1 MKTFNSMQALAQ
13 DWLAQK
19 RPLVKPATYAIYH
32 SHIRTHILPYFG
44 SCQEFTE
51 ENVQAFVLRLID
63 QGMAIKSV
71 KDILVV
77 LKMLGRH
84 AAKQGLMPSPAWD
97 IQFPAWQRA
106 DAPQLLPSPAQ
117 RVLVKYCRENFSFK
131 NLGIL
136 LGLFT
141 GLRIGELCAL
151 RWRDFNRADGTLC
164 VHSTIGRDYDGRPVV
179 STPKTPSSLRTVPIP
194 AGLKTFLSPFARA
207 MEADTFIV
215 SGTTS
220 PVAPRLLRTHFH
232 RLCRSIGIP
241 DIRFHALRHSFASRC
256 IAAGCD
262 VKTVSSLLG
271 HSSVSTTLEL
281 YVHPTLEQKRRA
293 VEKSGKLI
301 NFK

>member
-1 MKTFNSMQALAQ
+1 MKTFISTQALAQ

-19 RPLVKPATYAIYH
+19 RALVKPATYALYQ
-32 SHIRTHILPYFG
+32 SHIRTHILPNFAG
-44 SCQEFTE
+44 FQAFTE
-51 ENVQAFVLRLID
+51 EKAQAFVLQLID
-63 QGMAIKSV
+63 RGMAIKSV

-84 AAKQGLMPSPAWD
+84 GAKMGLMPNPAWD
-97 IQFPAWQRA
+97 IKFPAWQRA
-106 DAPQLLPSPAQ
+106 DTPQLLPFPAQ
-117 RVLVKYCRENFSFK
+117 KMLVKYCRENFSFR

-151 RWRDFNRADGTLC
+151 RWRDFNRSDGTIA
-164 VHSTIGRDYDGRPVV
+164 VRSTVGRDYDARLIV
-179 STPKTPSSLRTVPIP
+179 STPKTPSSLRVVPLP
-194 AGLKTFLSPFARA
+194 ANLRAYLSPFSRA
-207 MEADTFIV
+207 MDADTFIV

-220 PVAPRLLRTHFH
+220 PVAPRILRLHFRH
-232 RLCRSIGIP
+232 VCQAVGIA
-241 DIRFHALRHSFASRC
+241 DVRFHALRHSFASRC

-262 VKTVSSLLG
+262 VKTVSTLLG

-281 YVHPTLEQKRRA
+281 YVHPTLEQKRLA

>member
-1 MKTFNSMQALAQ
+1 MQALAQ

-19 RPLVKPATYAIYH
+19 KPLVKPATYAIYH
-32 SHIRTHILPYFG
+32 SHISTHILPAFAAPA
-44 SCQEFTE
+44 QLTE
-51 ENVQAFVLRLID
+51 ANVQVFVLSLID

-84 AAKQGLMPSPAWD
+84 AAKQGLIASPAWE
-97 IQFPAWQRA
+97 IKFPAWQRA
-106 DAPQLLPSPAQ
+106 DAPQLLPSRAQ
-117 RVLVKYCRENFSFK
+117 KVLVQHCREHFSFQ

-151 RWRDFNRADGTLC
+151 RWRDFNRAEGTLSVRC
-164 VHSTIGRDYDGRPVV
+164 TVGRDYDGRPMV
-179 STPKTPSSLRTVPIP
+179 STPKTPSSIRTVPLP

-207 MEADTFIV
+207 MDADTFIV
-215 SGTTS
+215 SGTIT
-220 PVAPRLLRTHFH
+220 PAAPRNLRTHF
-232 RLCRSIGIP
+232 RKLCQALGIA
-241 DIRFHALRHSFASRC
+241 DVRFHALRHSFATRC

-262 VKTVSSLLG
+262 VKTISSLLG

-293 VEKSGKLI
+293 IEKSGKLI
-301 NFK
+301 